1 MVPLHPVVV
10 HFPIVLA
17 VLLPISAAWALW
29 AIRKGTTFRRVWA
42 VPAAMAFAL
51 ALSAFVAV
59 ETGESADERVE
70 RVVPEQPLE
79 SHEEAA
85 ETFLTLSAGLALL
98 VSAGLVR
105 GRAGDVARGLGT
117 AGAVALVAVATYF
130 ANTLGPTTDFL
141 AWTQK
146 ISPFYYYSGGQPLVN
161 GLQVGDSLVLAGTAV
176 VLVVIGIGGFVRRDV
191 GV

>member
-1 MVPLHPVVV
+1 MLPLHPVVV

-42 VPAAMAFAL
+42 VPAAMSVAL
-51 ALSAFVAV
+51 ALSSFVAV

-85 ETFLTLSAGLALL
+85 ETFLILAAGLALL
-98 VSAGLVR
+98 IGAGLVR
-105 GRAGDVARGLGT
+105 GRAGVVARGLGT
-117 AGAVALVAVATYF
+117 AGAVALVAVAAYVGHT
-130 ANTLGPTTDFL
+130 
-141 AWTQK
+141 
-146 ISPFYYYSGGQPLVN
+146 GGKLVYEHGAASAYTSADSRASAGAGN
-161 GLQVGDSLVLAGTAV
+161 GAGERVSADV
-176 VLVVIGIGGFVRRDV
+176 PRRDADEDEDR
-191 GV
+191 